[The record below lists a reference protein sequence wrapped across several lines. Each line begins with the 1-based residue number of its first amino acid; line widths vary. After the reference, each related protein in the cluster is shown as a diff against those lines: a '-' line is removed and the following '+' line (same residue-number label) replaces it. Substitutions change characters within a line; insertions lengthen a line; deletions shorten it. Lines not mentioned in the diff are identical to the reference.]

1 MIVISFPAIYED
13 RVSLMFREHKRNN
26 DFWFKYDQV
35 EPPHGMNER
44 DVYWKIEIKNNIY
57 INPTFSLL
65 RDAKEILGVEDLL
78 FSYAHSEK
86 ELYSQCE
93 SKSMRAIQWFRI

>member
-1 MIVISFPAIYED
+1 MIVISFPSKYED

-26 DFWFKYDQV
+26 PSFQYDQV

-44 DVYWKIEIKNNIY
+44 SAYWKIEIRHNRL
-57 INPTFSLL
+57 INSVLSLL
-65 RDAKEILGVEDLL
+65 RDAKEILGVEEFE
-78 FSYAHSEK
+78 FSYAHNDK

-93 SKSMRAIQWFRI
+93 SHTMRAIQWFKI